1 MPSTINADRG
11 IVSGITGIVQTA
23 DNTGN
28 LTLQANGVSVLTVN
42 TSNAVTVTGSV
53 SATGNIQGNYVL
65 GNGSLLTGVAASGG
79 GITWANVQTANLT
92 AVAGNAYPINTTSTA
107 IYVTLPASPGAGN
120 LVQVVDYAKTFATN
134 NCILNP
140 NGSKINANTANV
152 SLINNGMSVTLV
164 YTDATQGWIP
174 VDGFTQPPTAA
185 TYSIS
190 YLVVA
195 GGAGGGG
202 GTTGGGGGGAGG
214 MLAASTTVTKGTAY
228 NITVGGGGSGTN
240 TNGVAGTSGTNSVLG
255 ALATALGGGGGGGG
269 NGAGVAGGSGGGA
282 GRDAAASGGTGT
294 AGQGNNGGATPGN
307 SYAAGA
313 GGGGSGAVGGNGSPS
328 GGGPTDAAPGGNGG
342 GGSSSSITGTATTY
356 AGGGGGSAY
365 LTPGGS
371 GGSGG
376 GGAGGSSVGG
386 TNASANLGGAGGGGR
401 GASGGNGGSGIV
413 VLAIPTANYSG
424 TYTGTPAVST
434 SGANTILQF
443 TGSGSYTA

>member
-42 TSNAVTVTGSV
+42 TSNAVTVTGTV
-53 SATGNIQGNYVL
+53 SATGNIQGSFIL

-92 AVAGNAYPINTTSTA
+92 AVVGNAYPINTTSSV
-107 IYVTLPASPGAGN
+107 IYALLPSGPGAGN
-120 LVQVVDYAKTFATN
+120 TVQFVDYAKTFATN
-134 NCILNP
+134 NFIINP
-140 NGSKINANTANV
+140 NGSKINANTANI

-174 VDGFTQPPTAA
+174 VNGFTQPPTAA

-195 GGAGGGG
+195 GGGGGGG

-294 AGQGNNGGATPGN
+294 AGQGNNGGATPGT

-313 GGGGSGAVGGNGSPS
+313 GGGGSGAVGGGGSPS

-386 TNASANLGGAGGGGR
+386 TSASANLGGAGGGGR

-424 TYTGTPAVST
+424 SYTGTPAVSV